1 MEVLLPAF
9 DRFSKSILGT
19 VSAVSS
25 STKKKVHFNRFMNCF
40 KKNNSLNCND
50 RDLGLYQR
58 DHKNAIMVHILY
70 RDSNG
75 RRDLD
80 TQHLD

>member
-1 MEVLLPAF
+1 
-9 DRFSKSILGT
+9 
-19 VSAVSS
+19 
-25 STKKKVHFNRFMNCF
+25 MNCF

-80 TQHLD
+80 TQLLD